1 MKTNDILQ
9 DLDVI
14 EAEDAV
20 NKKPIQKNGILPSI
34 PKVQSKGKFSS
45 WNNQDSPKNNNDTQ
59 ANFMDEVDELLLEQE
74 LLSPTSATKTINKI
88 SSKHLLS

>member
-1 MKTNDILQ
+1 MKANDILQ

-20 NKKPIQKNGILPSI
+20 KKKPIKKNGILPSI

-45 WNNQDSPKNNNDTQ
+45 WNN
-59 ANFMDEVDELLLEQE
+59 
-74 LLSPTSATKTINKI
+74 
-88 SSKHLLS
+88 